1 MSSEQLDLNQ
11 YPEGILSVG
20 EKNFKIAT
28 LLKAAQED
36 LAKKEELNRLFISA
50 LRTAGILAPDDL
62 INIASSFL
70 APKSEEKSL
79 EETKWFGDGLIC
91 QILIPGK
98 KEWEVGKVK
107 LRITVDFETDTTKN
121 ESSLNDFR
129 S

>member
-1 MSSEQLDLNQ
+1 MPSEQLDLSQ

-62 INIASSFL
+62 LNMASSL
-70 APKSEEKSL
+70 ISPKPEESIL
-79 EETKWFGDGLIC
+79 QETKWFREGLIC

-98 KEWEVGKVK
+98 KEWQVGKVK
-107 LRITVDFETDTTKN
+107 LRITIDFETDMTKDP
-121 ESSLNDFR
+121 SSLDDLR